1 MEKAIPLVTNAEA
14 AAQIAP
20 GLGYDTF
27 KRLADASGQAIA
39 VVGPDSRL
47 VYANNSLRRLLG
59 IDPAAT
65 PADYSVYAFF
75 SDQDALRLREKI
87 LPVVDKYGEWTG
99 EMELRALSG
108 ARYQTIQNI
117 SIIRDDAGKTT
128 AIATVI
134 TDISARVRAEADLQI
149 KQVAIESSITAIAI
163 AGLDGL
169 ITYVNPAFVRLW
181 RLSGPEQAIGHSPL
195 EYGERA
201 EDVQLIISA
210 LQQDGSWHGE
220 LRARRSDGELADV
233 QLSAQLVKDSH
244 GRPLCM
250 MGSFVDVT
258 ERKKADRERARSA
271 ALLNSIFAHI
281 PAMVFVKDW
290 PDLRFSMFNRE
301 GEALLGFSKADL
313 LGKNDFD
320 FFPREQAEFFAA
332 KDREVLASRQLK
344 DIPEEPI
351 RTSTGEIRY
360 LHTRKI
366 GIYDEAGAP
375 AHLLG
380 VSIDVTA
387 RKAMEEALVA
397 SEQRLKEAQRIAQVG
412 GWELDLVGNKLTWS
426 DEIFRL
432 FEIDQAQFGATYEAF
447 LNAVHPDDRERV
459 NQAYTDSLANRAPYE
474 IVHRLAMADGRIKW
488 VHERCHSE
496 FDDAGRPVRSVGTVQ
511 DVTRQRLAEA
521 ALRESDA
528 RYHSVV
534 AALAEGIVLN
544 GKDGAITASNEAA
557 ERILGLTTGQMQ
569 GRTPIDPRW
578 RAVYED
584 GSPFPG
590 EAHPGAVTLRTGL
603 PQAGVIMG
611 VHKPDGELTWISI
624 NSVPIF
630 GSNDRLPTA
639 VVASFVDITERKRTE
654 LALRASNE
662 ELEQRVENR
671 TALLRVAKEEA
682 ERANRAKS
690 EFLAHMSHELRTP
703 LNAILGFGQL
713 LEMGSLDS
721 DQAEGVREIVRA
733 GTHLLS
739 LINGVLDLARA
750 ESGRFDVSIEPVIV
764 STLLAEC
771 VSMVSVVA
779 RATGVTI
786 RIEPFVDC
794 LAFADPLRLRQVLI
808 NLLSNA
814 VKFNRDG
821 GEVAL
826 SCELLPQRRVR
837 ISVWDNG
844 RGIPAASMSRLFHAF
859 ERLESSYTG
868 IEGSGIGLALSKHL
882 VEAMGGSIGAQSAE
896 GVGSTFWIEIS
907 GAPM

>member
-1 MEKAIPLVTNAEA
+1 MDKAIPAATAEDT
-14 AAQIAP
+14 AQNVP
-20 GLGYDTF
+20 GLSYDTF
-27 KRLADASGQAIA
+27 KRLADTSGQAIA
-39 VVGPDSRL
+39 VVGSDSRL
-47 VYANNSLRRLLG
+47 AYANNSLCRLLG
-59 IDPAAT
+59 IGLASTLTDH
-65 PADYSVYAFF
+65 SVYEFF

-87 LPVVDKYGEWTG
+87 LPLVEKYGEWTG
-99 EMELRALSG
+99 EIEVRSLTG
-108 ARYQTIQNI
+108 VRYQTIQNI
-117 SIIRDDAGKTT
+117 SQIRDDAGKF
-128 AIATVI
+128 AGIAAVV
-134 TDISARVRAEADLQI
+134 TDISARVRAEADLQV
-149 KQVAIESSITAIAI
+149 KQVAIESSINAIVI
-163 AGLDGL
+163 ADLDGQ
-169 ITYVNPAFVRLW
+169 ITYVNAAFVHLW
-181 RLSGPEQAIGHSPL
+181 RLSGPEQAVGHSLL
-195 EYGERA
+195 EFAERA
-201 EDVQLIISA
+201 EDAQDIMRA
-210 LQQDGSWHGE
+210 LQRDGSWHGE
-220 LRARRSDGELADV
+220 LRARKRDGVVMDV
-233 QLSAQLVKDSH
+233 QLSAHLVKDSH
-244 GRPLCM
+244 RQPLCM

-258 ERKKADRERARSA
+258 ERKNAELERGRSE

-301 GEALLGFSKADL
+301 GEALLGLSKMDV

-351 RTSTGEIRY
+351 RTRNGEIRY

-380 VSIDVTA
+380 VSIDITA
-387 RKAMEEALVA
+387 RKVMEGALVA

-412 GWELDLVGNKLTWS
+412 SWELDLVNNRLIWS

-432 FEIDQAQFGATYEAF
+432 FEIDQAQFSATYEAF
-447 LNAVHPDDRERV
+447 LNAIHPDDRDRV

-474 IVHRLAMADGRIKW
+474 IVHRLQMADGRIKW

-496 FDDAGRPVRSVGTVQ
+496 FDDADKPLRSVGTVQ

-521 ALRESDA
+521 ALRESET
-528 RYHSVV
+528 RYHSVAV
-534 AALAEGIVLN
+534 AL
-544 GKDGAITASNEAA
+544 K
-557 ERILGLTTGQMQ
+557 
-569 GRTPIDPRW
+569 
-578 RAVYED
+578 
-584 GSPFPG
+584 
-590 EAHPGAVTLRTGL
+590 
-603 PQAGVIMG
+603 
-611 VHKPDGELTWISI
+611 
-624 NSVPIF
+624 
-630 GSNDRLPTA
+630 
-639 VVASFVDITERKRTE
+639 
-654 LALRASNE
+654 ASNE
-662 ELEQRVENR
+662 ELEQRVEKR

-682 ERANRAKS
+682 ERANKAKS

-713 LEMGSLDS
+713 LEYGSLEP

-733 GTHLLS
+733 GNHLLS

-764 STLLAEC
+764 SSLLAEC
-771 VSMVSVVA
+771 VSMVSVA
-779 RATGVTI
+779 AQAPSVTI

-826 SCELLPQRRVR
+826 SCELLPGRRVK

-844 RGIPAASMSRLFHAF
+844 RGIPAASMPRMFHAF
-859 ERLESSYTG
+859 ERLESTYTG

-882 VEAMGGSIGAQSAE
+882 VEAMDGAIGAESSE
-896 GVGSTFWIEIS
+896 GVGSTFWVEIP